1 MGYILL
7 IVIAFAIY
15 AVVARNQLIQAKNAV
30 QRAWSDVSVYERQKV
45 KILES
50 LEPLLQQ
57 YVSHESEV
65 FSNISA
71 MRSAAGRLNADSID
85 VDAVEEIEANAQV
98 VMRELYAVSENYPD
112 IKANMV
118 FLRNMDEIVEQNE
131 NVGAALS
138 IYNSNTEMFNN
149 EIAMFPKN
157 VINNMFTKYHQLDNF
172 TDPTTDANIAY
183 KPNF

>member
-1 MGYILL
+1 MVYILL
-7 IVIAFAIY
+7 AVLVLVFYVINT
-15 AVVARNQLIQAKNAV
+15 RNALVKSFNAV
-30 QRAWSDVSVYERQKV
+30 KRAWSDVSVYERQKV

-50 LEPLLQQ
+50 LEPVLEQ
-57 YVSHESEV
+57 YVSHESDV
-65 FSNISA
+65 FKKISE

-85 VDAVEEIEANAQV
+85 VSAVEQIESNSEV

-112 IKANMV
+112 IKANML

-149 EIAMFPKN
+149 EISLFPKN
-157 VINNMFTKYHQLDNF
+157 IVNNMFTKFDVIENF
-172 TDPTTDANIAY
+172 TDSSTDQNIEY